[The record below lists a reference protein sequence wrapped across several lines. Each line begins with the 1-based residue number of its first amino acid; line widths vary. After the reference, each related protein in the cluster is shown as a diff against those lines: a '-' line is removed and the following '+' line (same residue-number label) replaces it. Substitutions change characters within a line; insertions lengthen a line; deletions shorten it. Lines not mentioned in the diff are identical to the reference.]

1 MNDDHLLV
9 AALAEIQAGRR
20 RERLF
25 GSELTL
31 NVAWDL
37 LLHLFV
43 RQTAGGSF
51 DVDGLERASAAPTST
66 ILRYLDALAQLG
78 WVDQQ
83 RAGGDGEGSVVL
95 TERGRTA
102 MRDYFV
108 GAV

>member
-1 MNDDHLLV
+1 MTEDTLLA
-9 AALAEIQAGRR
+9 AALAEIQASRR

-51 DVDGLERASAAPTST
+51 DMDGLERASAAPAST
-66 ILRYLDALAQLG
+66 VLRYLDALAQLG
-78 WVDQQ
+78 WVHHYGN
-83 RAGGDGEGSVVL
+83 GGDGDDGVAL
-95 TERGRTA
+95 TERGKAA

-108 GAV
+108 GTA